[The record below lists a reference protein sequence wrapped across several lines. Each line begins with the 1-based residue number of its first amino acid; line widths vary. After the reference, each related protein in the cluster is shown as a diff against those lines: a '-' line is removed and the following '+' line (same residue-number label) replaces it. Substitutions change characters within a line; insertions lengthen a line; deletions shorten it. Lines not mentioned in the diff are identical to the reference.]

1 MHFFKYCCW
10 DIGRSHRS
18 RLPPKDREKFSEN
31 FFDLLKKKL
40 SCFGCISYCTMQKEK
55 FKVSW
60 SALKVQPFTYD
71 LLQKKLHCEPNLI
84 SVAWSCGNQ
93 VHENMISRA
102 YIRAWFEWVHAI
114 SIKMWVISLW
124 QFSKILSQ
132 MLVLKEW
139 KKNSDLWVGS
149 SAIDF
154 IQLEQQK
161 CFDQLWA

>member
-10 DIGRSHRS
+10 DIGRSHRF

-40 SCFGCISYCTMQKEK
+40 WCFECISYCTMQKEK

-114 SIKMWVISLW
+114 SIKMRVISLW
-124 QFSKILSQ
+124 LFFQ
-132 MLVLKEW
+132 
-139 KKNSDLWVGS
+139 
-149 SAIDF
+149 DF
-154 IQLEQQK
+154 ESN
-161 CFDQLWA
+161 AGA